1 MSIELLE
8 AVLSGWDRHNE
19 VLVNLLR
26 AIPVGALGARAG
38 EGSPTVAAMFSHMRY
53 ERLCS
58 VIENVPEAG
67 APKPEGEWRDER
79 DPDVLAAQLNDSAA
93 LVRDAV
99 GGRAREGRDLEQDF
113 AHPVHMIQFLIFHEG
128 YHHGQIKLALKA
140 AGVPLSD
147 DVIGPVTWYRWRAR

>member
-1 MSIELLE
+1 
-8 AVLSGWDRHNE
+8 V
-19 VLVNLLR
+19 
-26 AIPVGALGARAG
+26 
-38 EGSPTVAAMFSHMRY
+38 
-53 ERLCS
+53 
-58 VIENVPEAG
+58 G

-79 DPDVLAAQLNDSAA
+79 DADVLAAQLNESAA

-113 AHPVHMIQFLIFHEG
+113 SHPVHMIQFLIFHEG

-147 DVIGPVTWYRWRAR
+147 EVIGPVTWHRWRAR

>member
-1 MSIELLE
+1 MSADLLE

-26 AIPVGALGARAG
+26 AIPVDALGARAG

-58 VIENVPEAG
+58 VIENAPEVV
-67 APKPEGEWRDER
+67 APKPEGEWLDER
-79 DPDVLAAQLNDSAA
+79 DPERLAALLQQSAA

-99 GGRAREGRDLEQDF
+99 GGRARDGRELEQDF

-147 DVIGPVTWYRWRAR
+147 DVIGPVTWQRWRAR